1 MTYADQYTPKPI
13 TDIFTADTDI
23 DRRQCKRTVPM
34 RVMCLGLGRT
44 GTASLRDALREL
56 GFNDTYHMMAVS
68 VENPPDALMWMD
80 ALAYKYDGVGHFGRE
95 QWDQLLGH
103 CQSLC
108 DWPAIA
114 FAKELIEAY
123 PEAKIILTTRDVDSW
138 HASCLKTVDWRAN
151 DPELKMVAKWDWG
164 SGLYQP
170 MLHKFWTSFFKGDFK
185 KYGKQVYHEHYEEVR
200 KLVPP
205 ERLLEYRMGQGWEP
219 LCDFLEVPVPDKKF
233 PHTNDTDGFVDRCR
247 GRNRAQMC
255 NVAFRMLVVGGGAAA
270 TVLAASMT
278 LHRYFGHRLFGSS

>member
-1 MTYADQYTPKPI
+1 MAAD
-13 TDIFTADTDI
+13 AN
-23 DRRQCKRTVPM
+23 RRR
-34 RVMCLGLGRT
+34 
-44 GTASLRDALREL
+44 S
-56 GFNDTYHMMAVS
+56 
-68 VENPPDALMWMD
+68 
-80 ALAYKYDGVGHFGRE
+80 
-95 QWDQLLGH
+95 
-103 CQSLC
+103 
-108 DWPAIA
+108 
-114 FAKELIEAY
+114 
-123 PEAKIILTTRDVDSW
+123 
-138 HASCLKTVDWRAN
+138 SCLKTVDWRAN

-185 KYGKQVYHEHYEEVR
+185 KHGKQVYHEHYEEVR